1 MKKFTTPAKSKR
13 LFDLVTSKEEK
24 YLNAFYYAMKDTLVV
39 SDINLASKVTIGK
52 DSNYRVVTEAGEVI
66 EISGQMSGG
75 GRMKKGLMSHK
86 IVEEFTDS

>member
-1 MKKFTTPAKSKR
+1 
-13 LFDLVTSKEEK
+13 
-24 YLNAFYYAMKDTLVV
+24 MKDTLVV